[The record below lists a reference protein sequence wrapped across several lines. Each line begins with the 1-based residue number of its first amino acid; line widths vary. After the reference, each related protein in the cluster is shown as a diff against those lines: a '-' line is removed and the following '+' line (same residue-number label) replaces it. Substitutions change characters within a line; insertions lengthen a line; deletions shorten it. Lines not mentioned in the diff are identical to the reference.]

1 MGSRLSATP
10 ATARPRR
17 PATRPA
23 ATRPH
28 RFPVRPALGSR
39 RFGVRRPSLYQ
50 AKALHAAGF
59 VAISCG
65 RCARP
70 LPEFS
75 DPGDPGAAFQSF
87 APDACDPSSPA
98 GSTPRSCRRAER
110 ARRRA
115 AGVCGPTPLPVWFAS
130 SQVAI
135 APPCADPAARRWN
148 FDSPE
153 ARLVLRASRPHGGGD
168 LGDVGGARPSRH
180 RRRPAA
186 VTTRRSRDRR
196 IGSSFAGA
204 IAASGAARRRAAS
217 WLVWPGFGPRS
228 RADYGG
234 LIGSAR
240 SRRRARSPMAGSLA
254 APGAIGEED
263 RAHPGTAGVPMQGGD
278 RHRAALASQ

>member
-39 RFGVRRPSLYQ
+39 RLRRAKLSLYQ

-87 APDACDPSSPA
+87 APAACDPSSPA

-115 AGVCGPTPLPVWFAS
+115 AGVCGPTPLPLWFAS

-135 APPCADPAARRWN
+135 APPSADPAARRWN
-148 FDSPE
+148 LI
-153 ARLVLRASRPHGGGD
+153 RRRRASSCAHHARTAAATSATSAG
-168 LGDVGGARPSRH
+168 LGRAGTVGGP
-180 RRRPAA
+180 
-186 VTTRRSRDRR
+186 RRSRLVALG
-196 IGSSFAGA
+196 IGVSAQ
-204 IAASGAARRRAAS
+204 ASLEPSRRAAP
-217 WLVWPGFGPRS
+217 PGAGPL
-228 RADYGG
+228 A
-234 LIGSAR
+234 GSCGPA
-240 SRRRARSPMAGSLA
+240 SVRARG
-254 APGAIGEED
+254 
-263 RAHPGTAGVPMQGGD
+263 RTTAG
-278 RHRAALASQ
+278 